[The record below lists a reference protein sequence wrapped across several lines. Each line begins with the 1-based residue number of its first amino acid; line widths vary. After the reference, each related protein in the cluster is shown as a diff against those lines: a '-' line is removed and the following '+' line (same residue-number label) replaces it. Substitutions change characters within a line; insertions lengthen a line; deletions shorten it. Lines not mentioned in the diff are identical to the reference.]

1 MFQDW
6 SYNFKDRKA
15 QVSCRIYFIFWVH
28 YQWISKKIAE
38 QFLGFISSSQFYL
51 GLYCEPQS
59 FTSYWSE
66 GLFKIITLSF

>member
-6 SYNFKDRKA
+6 SINFKDRKA
-15 QVSCRIYFIFWVH
+15 QVSCHVYSFYEYINSL
-28 YQWISKKIAE
+28 QKIVE